1 MNLSL
6 LTIINMLILSEQ
18 NILGFIF
25 SILSILVY
33 LTLSGFI
40 YYFHLRLGIQLLKR
54 LLLHWAIKM
63 KRLNKSPY
71 SSFLTTN
78 STSKCTRA
86 CFIPGVYRAKL
97 PRRSKWKFVASFSIS
112 IESDSHIKP
121 APLTLSAISSSN
133 YRKKNF

>member
-54 LLLHWAIKM
+54 LLLH
-63 KRLNKSPY
+63 
-71 SSFLTTN
+71 
-78 STSKCTRA
+78 
-86 CFIPGVYRAKL
+86 
-97 PRRSKWKFVASFSIS
+97 
-112 IESDSHIKP
+112 
-121 APLTLSAISSSN
+121 
-133 YRKKNF
+133 